1 VGPLFLFGLQNNFVN
16 NAQTVSLRNM
26 PGLFKL
32 RCTFHA
38 QGCSQR
44 FRSQAGRTNHV
55 RTFHVNPNVVTTPN
69 VPIPPPDDRLDSDLE
84 IPNSCNVGPSLSAGS
99 PAPNPDLPIE
109 PPFSRKPIRNYHPHL
124 TGTLTILLLYEND

>member
-1 VGPLFLFGLQNNFVN
+1 
-16 NAQTVSLRNM
+16 M

-55 RTFHVNPNVVTTPN
+55 RTFHVNPNVVTPPN
-69 VPIPPPDDRLDSDLE
+69 IPIPPLDDRLDLDLE
-84 IPNSCNVGPSLSAGS
+84 IPRSSAGS
-99 PAPNPDLPIE
+99 PASNPDLPIE
-109 PPFSRKPIRNYHPHL
+109 RPDIPTETPDLPFSRKPIRNFHPHL
-124 TGTLTILLLYEND
+124 TGTLTTPLLYENV